1 MAPDPQ
7 LVKQLV
13 ELVTREVLLALA
25 EDEHRHQHAVGES
38 CTEECADGICVKT
51 CFDRVG
57 KVITA
62 GAERITSSL
71 GGIPTDPSVA
81 KLIDHTLLKPDA
93 TPDQIAQLCY
103 EARTYG
109 FASVCVNPSYVKLC
123 ADLLKGTDLKVCTVI
138 GFPLGASSSDVK
150 VFETETALRDGAT
163 EIDMV
168 INIGAL
174 KGRDFT
180 VVARDIAGVVN
191 LAHAAGALVKVIIET
206 ALLNEEEKITA
217 CLLAKEAGAD
227 YVKTSTGFSGGGATV
242 ADIALMRRVVGPEMG
257 VKASG
262 GVKDYA
268 DAKSLVEAGATRIG
282 ASAGVKIVAGE
293 KEMATTRVKAAVP
306 EMAKAY

>member
-1 MAPDPQ
+1 MQDPQ
-7 LVKQLV
+7 TVHHIV
-13 ELVTREVLLALA
+13 EIVTREVLLALEEQEYRA
-25 EDEHRHQHAVGES
+25 AHVHGDQCS
-38 CTEECADGICVKT
+38 EECADGICVRT
-51 CFDRVG
+51 CYDRVG
-57 KVITA
+57 RVINA
-62 GAERITSSL
+62 GAERLTSSL
-71 GGIPTDPSVA
+71 GGVPHDPSLA

-109 FASVCVNPSYVKLC
+109 FASVCVNPGYVKLC
-123 ADLLKGTDLKVCTVI
+123 ADLLKGTDVKVCTVI
-138 GFPLGASSSDVK
+138 GFPLGASAPDVK

-174 KGRDFT
+174 KGRDYT
-180 VVARDIAGVVN
+180 LVARDIAGVVR

-206 ALLNEEEKITA
+206 ALLDEEEKVTA

-227 YVKTSTGFSGGGATV
+227 YVKTSTGFSGGGATA
-242 ADIALMRRVVGPEMG
+242 ADVALMRRVVGPKMG

-262 GVKDYA
+262 GVRDYA
-268 DAKSLVEAGATRIG
+268 DAKSMVEAGATRIG

-293 KEMATTRVKAAVP
+293 REMATTRVQTMAAEP
-306 EMAKAY
+306 AKAY